1 MSAGILLVGPDP
13 PIPNKIFTLLFEI
26 ESLCAANFI
35 ELSLISIC
43 GLLSTSKLILFN
55 NFWAASITCCPFFS
69 NSGYWY
75 MLLMPAILQISLYL
89 NDELNIKTLSN
100 CFSFISFLSLK
111 KPTFIAL

>member
-26 ESLCAANFI
+26 ENFCAANLI

-43 GLLSTSKLILFN
+43 GLLSTSKLIFFN
-55 NFWAASITCCPFFS
+55 NFWAASMTCCPFFS

-75 MLLMPAILQISLYL
+75 MFLIPATLQISLYL
-89 NDELNIKTLSN
+89 SDELKIKTVSN
-100 CFSFISFLSLK
+100 KLFLISFFNL
-111 KPTFIAL
+111 